1 MSKTMEQFKSLM
13 TTVDELRNKQKLLIE
28 DFEKSTCE
36 LSGAFHWIVQSA
48 LDNRKSCMLSIDT
61 CPPLYA
67 EALKNMGFKVIENR
81 NCFDTLCG
89 YEIFWE

>member
-36 LSGAFHWIVQSA
+36 LSGVFHWIVPGVFYLVFNGLLTILFA
-48 LDNRKSCMLSIDT
+48 R
-61 CPPLYA
+61 A
-67 EALKNMGFKVIENR
+67 EKKLNYFRG
-81 NCFDTLCG
+81 
-89 YEIFWE
+89 

>member
-36 LSGAFHWIVQSA
+36 LSGVFHWIVQSA
-48 LDNRKSCMLSIDT
+48 LDNRKHTGLSI
-61 CPPLYA
+61 
-67 EALKNMGFKVIENR
+67 V
-81 NCFDTLCG
+81 
-89 YEIFWE
+89 